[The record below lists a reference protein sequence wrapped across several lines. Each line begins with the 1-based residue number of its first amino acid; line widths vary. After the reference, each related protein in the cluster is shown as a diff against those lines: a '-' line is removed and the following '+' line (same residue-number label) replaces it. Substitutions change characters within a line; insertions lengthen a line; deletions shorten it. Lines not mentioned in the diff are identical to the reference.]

1 MNNYIISGCSIA
13 DLSEKHFLK
22 RDIKYVCFHYMLDG
36 VDYMDDLGKTMPLDQ
51 FYEAMVNGAET
62 KTSQVSSTEFI
73 EFFTPFLEE
82 GKDIIHLCL
91 SSGISGTYNS
101 ANVAKET
108 LAEQYPD
115 RKIYVIDSLAA
126 SAGAG
131 LLLDKMADLRD
142 EGYTIDE
149 LYEWVE
155 ENKLRVHHWFYSTD
169 LTFFVK
175 GGRVSKVSG
184 WFGTILQICPLLN
197 VDNNGKLIPRE
208 KIRTKPK
215 VIQAI
220 VNKMVEHAD
229 GGAEYEGKCYITHS
243 GRFNDAKEVANLIME
258 KIPGTKGKIVINNI
272 GTTIGSHTGPGTVA
286 VFFWGSKREN

>member
-1 MNNYIISGCSIA
+1 MNDYIISGCSIA

-197 VDNNGKLIPRE
+197 VDANGKLVPRE

-215 VIQAI
+215 VMAAI
-220 VNKMVEHAD
+220 VNKMEENAD
-229 GGAEYEGKCYITHS
+229 DGLEYADKCFISHS
-243 GRFNDAKEVANLIME
+243 GRFEEAKEIASTIQEKFPNL
-258 KIPGTKGKIVINNI
+258 KGKVIINNI
-272 GTTIGSHTGPGTVA
+272 GTTIGSHTGPGTIA
-286 VFFWGSKREN
+286 LFFWGKKREN